1 MKNRIE
7 KWYHMGLWTKKMVAD
22 AVSKG
27 RITAADYEEI
37 TGEIYKE
44 ADA

>member
-1 MKNRIE
+1 MKKKIE
-7 KWYHMGLWTKKMVAD
+7 KWYHMGLWTKKMVAN
-22 AVSKG
+22 AVVKG
-27 RITAADYEEI
+27 HITAKDYEEI